1 MNSHLT
7 SSVAAI
13 ILGIIVTLVV
23 QPSQATDCNNTT
35 LVGDLKTA
43 LHLAN
48 GALVRKNN
56 ILYNQLLHV

>member
-1 MNSHLT
+1 MNSHVT

-13 ILGIIVTLVV
+13 ILGIIVTLVA
-23 QPSQATDCNNTT
+23 QPGQATDCSNTT

-48 GALVRKNN
+48 GVLVRTNN
-56 ILYNQLLHV
+56 LYNQ